1 MVQIPR
7 KPDYSRRTGVKDLH
21 VLFNLVTTTI
31 MMDIS
36 EAPTPIR
43 SKTWSFY
50 VVLLVAVL
58 PLWSSV
64 PLAWIFT
71 AHSLIAGS
79 FSILFYLALGEVSGH
94 PPRHLFLLI
103 LLLAGLFQYI
113 LSLSRSS
120 RIRPLTPRTSK
131 S

>member
-1 MVQIPR
+1 MSEARTDECVAQHWKETLVQIPR
-7 KPDYSRRTGVKDLH
+7 TPDHTQRSARVIRGEPV
-21 VLFNLVTTTI
+21 TI

-94 PPRHLFLLI
+94 PPFDI
-103 LLLAGLFQYI
+103 Y
-113 LSLSRSS
+113 SYSY
-120 RIRPLTPRTSK
+120 
-131 S
+131 